1 MTLFFPINRRLSHFR
16 ITFSHCHITA
26 PFAKMATFEKFLLE
40 SGPLQTVYETIS
52 IITKAK
58 NKTVFSENQV
68 VFEEDDYIR
77 TIIYDESTRIQEFNH
92 TSMIATTEARSVFY
106 EHELYERR

>member
-1 MTLFFPINRRLSHFR
+1 
-16 ITFSHCHITA
+16 
-26 PFAKMATFEKFLLE
+26 MAIFEFLLE

-58 NKTVFSENQV
+58 NKTVFTENQV
-68 VFEEDDYIR
+68 VFQEDDYIR

-106 EHELYERR
+106 EHEL

>member
-1 MTLFFPINRRLSHFR
+1 
-16 ITFSHCHITA
+16 
-26 PFAKMATFEKFLLE
+26 MAIFEFLLE
-40 SGPLQTVYETIS
+40 SGPLQTVYKTIS

-68 VFEEDDYIR
+68 VFQEDDYIR

-106 EHELYERR
+106 EHEL